1 MAKANI
7 RVVKDGINPEPVELL
22 AKSIVQVADGFQ
34 RLLDSSLN
42 QRALIVLLHDGIG
55 QGHITK
61 AQIKLVLDNL
71 PRLKAWYVK
80 SGAK

>member
-1 MAKANI
+1 MAKPTI
-7 RVVKDGINPEPVELL
+7 KVVKDEINPEPVELL

-34 RLLDSSLN
+34 KLLDSSLN

-80 SGAK
+80 PGTK